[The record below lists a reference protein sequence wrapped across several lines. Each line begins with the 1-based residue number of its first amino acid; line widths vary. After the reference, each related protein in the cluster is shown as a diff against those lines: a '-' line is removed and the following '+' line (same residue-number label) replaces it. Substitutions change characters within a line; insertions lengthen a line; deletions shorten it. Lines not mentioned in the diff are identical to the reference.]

1 MLDAVFF
8 FPSLRRKQSF
18 AKSSFREVFVLRG
31 KPGNAKSLS
40 HRIFLGMTGSD
51 ESGNPNLEYLEVF
64 EINIPLVSFRKKK
77 KSVQTV
83 GLDRTV
89 FESQSYNFIYF
100 FSIMSRVFYHF
111 TQVK

>member
-1 MLDAVFF
+1 MLDAVF

-40 HRIFLGMTGSD
+40 HSIFLGITGSD

-64 EINIPLVSFRKKK
+64 EINILLVSFREKKNPSK
-77 KSVQTV
+77 PL
-83 GLDRTV
+83 GLIEQYLKVRV
-89 FESQSYNFIYF
+89 IILFF
-100 FSIMSRVFYHF
+100 FSIMSRVFY
-111 TQVK
+111 TG